1 MDVGSGGGVRSDI
14 NVTPL
19 VDVVLVL
26 LIIFMVVTPMLT
38 RGYDLDVPQKMEN
51 IDIPDEVLADQLIVT
66 YTAEEGIFVNKD
78 PVSKTDLLAKLDGIL
93 SGRRKKTV
101 FFAAARELNYGDV
114 VQVMDVVR
122 TAGATAIGLVTE
134 DALALPPDK
143 QSAAAAAAAGG
154 AAPAEAAPA
163 PAN

>member
-1 MDVGSGGGVRSDI
+1 MGMSTGGAGRVNSDI

-51 IDIPDEVLADQLIVT
+51 VDIPEEVLADQLIVT
-66 YTAEEGIFVNKD
+66 YTAEDGIYINKD
-78 PVSKTDLLAKLDGIL
+78 KVSRDSLSTTLQQIL
-93 SGRRKKTV
+93 SGRRKKSV
-101 FFAAARELNYGDV
+101 FFAAARQLNYGDV
-114 VQVMDVVR
+114 VNVLDVVR
-122 TAGATAIGLVTE
+122 NSGAEAIGLVTE

-143 QSAAAAAAAGG
+143 QAAAAAAPPSGQ
-154 AAPAEAAPA
+154 
-163 PAN
+163 

>member
-1 MDVGSGGGVRSDI
+1 MDAGGKSGVRSDI

-51 IDIPDEVLADQLIVT
+51 VEVPPDVLAEQLIVT
-66 YTAEEGIFVNKD
+66 YTAREGIYINKD
-78 PVSKTDLLAKLDGIL
+78 KVSRDGLATTLQQIL
-93 SGRRKKTV
+93 SGRHKKSV
-101 FFAAARELNYGDV
+101 FFAAARELNYGEV
-114 VQVMDVVR
+114 VQVLDVVR
-122 TAGATAIGLVTE
+122 NSGAEAIGLVTE

-143 QSAAAAAAAGG
+143 QA
-154 AAPAEAAPA
+154 AAPAAEPSGQ
-163 PAN
+163 